1 MSGDP
6 APPDGELAQRAAA
19 GDDAAFAEL
28 VRRHKD
34 ALYRLL
40 RRYTGNPDDA
50 YEAAHEA
57 FIAAW
62 IALKRYDPAR
72 PFGAWLR
79 TVAINKARD
88 RSRRAL
94 VRRLLFGTRPLE
106 HSEAMEVPDPAQAPE
121 QGLLA
126 NERKQK
132 LDRAIAALPAKLKEA
147 LLLTAFEGLSQQE
160 AGAVLGVS
168 AKTIETR
175 VYRAKKILTAQLSVG
190 TGDTGQA
197 CAD

>member
-1 MSGDP
+1 MSADG
-6 APPDGELAQRAAA
+6 APPDGELARRAAA
-19 GDDAAFAEL
+19 GDDTAFTEL

-34 ALYRLL
+34 ALFRLL
-40 RRYTGNPDDA
+40 RRYTGDPDDA

-62 IALKRYDPAR
+62 MALKRYDPAR

-79 TVAINKARD
+79 AIAINKARD

-94 VRRLLFGTRPLE
+94 VRRLLFGSRPLE
-106 HSEAMEVPDPAQAPE
+106 ETDAMDVPDPAQTGE
-121 QGLLA
+121 RGLLVR
-126 NERKQK
+126 ERNRK
-132 LDRAIAALPAKLKEA
+132 LDRAIADLPANLKEA

-175 VYRAKKILTAQLSVG
+175 VYRAKKILAARLDMDMRPSY
-190 TGDTGQA
+190 
-197 CAD
+197 AD